1 MRFPA
6 LPLLALLLLFS
17 LAQAANTT
25 PNQTGDRTA
34 ACALD
39 AMTAAETQQFW
50 DATFNFQG
58 ATITDASDRALAAN
72 ATQRVTPPNNTN
84 GSVQPAEEELVWP
97 LEQTARSFGLNP
109 QDVSQD
115 TGVPVNGALTYEQV
129 QQVAQ
134 NRQVSDWEQLIS
146 TVLPQ
151 KKSEQGATHYDTGQV
166 TLPNGRKML
175 VSDLERLQVMNAD
188 SCLLDNTD
196 LRGTISYIGLMGRTK
211 DYDLSI
217 GFHRN
222 PTILQTPQ
230 HLTTGAL
237 TGAVSWGNNGA
248 NILIPHSFEKW
259 LKAFSTINLID
270 VVFNTAGALYIYG
283 AKSKIKSVE
292 DLDKDVARI
301 MERDGQ
307 EGVKMRGLAEERSL
321 AESTR
326 SLAEKEIGDI
336 EHVAAGPPA
345 RALTPEENARITEL
359 TERKTAANEEIERF
373 KEQQE
378 TMFNKTMK
386 DSADLAKTVATQS
399 VAKKL
404 DDYEEIFKVLRRRVS
419 YGFVLGS
426 LWLGPARFAY
436 QINDAIALS
445 SRGMS
450 ADKRKEYYLKMFVNK
465 DVAEEFRSSTDFL
478 GLGRLL
484 EIVSGVFHVN
494 APEEAFRANSYY
506 LINIAEK
513 QENPEESLS
522 TSVGFSDGAWQIQ
535 TIWPQPASS
544 TLTVFE
550 KVKSS
555 TKFSSMPLETNMLP
569 ADAIVDDKELQ
580 KHAAIS
586 VMYGLPFVMTFKITQ
601 VPGRLLT
608 LVPFL
613 LVNQIVMKIDH
624 DKFKNVECSDEK
636 IDDYIYQYGAVVAAS
651 NAMNLIPL
659 MPALKT
665 LKAAELLKVDAI
677 APAAFKASAPAAFFT
692 KTRMIPVMRLIDA
705 IALPQALQMIVSS
718 NAMEYVSSCKDN
730 KYTILT
736 YQQLPEQKESS
747 LGQTLAQLGST
758 SPLAGN
764 ASFRLN
770 ILDALNG
777 LGQKVLEAER
787 PELLHLNA
795 VLEGQ
800 EGIVQPDDL
809 YYLELSTANLEWW
822 NSFENK
828 CFRMC
833 FDSTNYS
840 ICIDGERGVYW
851 RDRTTGEM
859 IQIADA
865 DRAKLQELATPLGR
879 AIIPNALIYAPM
891 TCGSKKIM
899 QVDTRAALSVTDA
912 TCETTAC
919 LLQKL
924 GELTGASIDPADLT
938 AQLGRVQ
945 RVHTTDGQAVLS
957 TPDETQATTIRFIR
971 TVSTSKEPTG
981 FFSFLQDN
989 ETIPPGAE
997 LQVPAPQAME
1007 NESYARGLLTTSAIN
1022 VFGSGRVTA
1031 SGVTSTGAGE
1041 EELGTLVK
1049 IQTERGRIDYDRLNN
1064 RLIVTVYVLA
1074 ALPISQMRGIQ
1085 TSVACDE
1092 IRIDQVL
1099 PKAGIG
1105 EDATNEFNNALQK
1118 IQEDCGFAVL
1128 ETPDYRYYF
1137 HKDENG
1143 NDVLDVLNK
1152 KTGEWTRY
1160 NRTGPMRVE
1169 GDEIVVP
1176 TDQGDFRFKIFQD
1189 PQTGKPMLQVTF
1201 PNGQQDLG
1209 ELVAARGQGGALF
1222 FDPRTGTWYAYNG
1235 QDIPLDPAF
1244 AQKGASFYQ
1253 TDRGIVGQPSDG
1265 FLSGPQRQAATS
1277 SSDLLALLGLPAWP
1291 EPKKDALPFAAMLA
1305 AILGGVLIIRT
1316 RGAR

>member
-25 PNQTGDRTA
+25 SNQTGDRTA

-84 GSVQPAEEELVWP
+84 GSVQPAQEELVFP
-97 LEQTARSFGLNP
+97 LDAIARSLGLNP

-115 TGVPVNGALTYEQV
+115 TGVPVNGSLTYQQV
-129 QQVAQ
+129 QQLAN
-134 NRQVSDWEQLIS
+134 NRGVSDWEQLIS

-151 KKSEQGATHYDTGQV
+151 KKSEQTVTRYDTGQV

-175 VSDLERLQVMNAD
+175 VSDLAQLQAMNSD
-188 SCLLDNTD
+188 SCMLDNAD
-196 LRGTISYIGLMGRTK
+196 LRGTVSFIGLMGRINS
-211 DYDLSI
+211 YDLSI

-230 HLTTGAL
+230 HLTTGAM

-248 NILIPHSFEKW
+248 NILIPASFEKW
-259 LKAFSTINLID
+259 LKAFSTINLVDI
-270 VVFNTAGALYIYG
+270 VLNTGGALYLYG
-283 AKSKIKSVE
+283 GKSKIKTVD
-292 DLDKDVARI
+292 DLSKELDDITKRDAYTGQALEGIGRNRQALATELASTTKQISDVRLGASNAGRS
-301 MERDGQ
+301 
-307 EGVKMRGLAEERSL
+307 LTAEET
-321 AESTR
+321 AEIDRLQTR
-326 SLAEKEIGDI
+326 
-336 EHVAAGPPA
+336 VQQ
-345 RALTPEENARITEL
+345 TE
-359 TERKTAANEEIERF
+359 
-373 KEQQE
+373 
-378 TMFNKTMK
+378 
-386 DSADLAKTVATQS
+386 ADLTGLQGQYDAAVTNFATNDAQKAKNVNLQS
-399 VAKKL
+399 VAKQL
-404 DDYEEIFKVLRRRVS
+404 DDYDEVFKILRRRVS
-419 YGFVLGS
+419 YGFILGS

-445 SRGMS
+445 SKGMS
-450 ADKRKEYYLKMFVNK
+450 ADKRNQYYLKMFVNK
-465 DVAEEFRSSTDFL
+465 DVATEFRASTDFL
-478 GLGRLL
+478 GLGRIL

-494 APEEAFRANSYY
+494 APEEAFSANSYY
-506 LINIAEK
+506 LINMAEK

-522 TSVGFSDGAWQIQ
+522 TSIGFSGNAWQIQ
-535 TIWPQPASS
+535 TTWPQPASS

-550 KVKSS
+550 NVKQTTKV
-555 TKFSSMPLETNMLP
+555 SSMPLETNMLP

-586 VMYGLPFVMTFKITQ
+586 VMYGLPFVMLGKVSQ

-613 LVNQIVMKIDH
+613 LINQVVMKIDH

-636 IDDYIYQYGAVVAAS
+636 INSYIAQYATVVAVS
-651 NAMNLIPL
+651 NLMNLIPL
-659 MPALKT
+659 VPALNTIKN
-665 LKAAELLKVDAI
+665 AEKIKLGLPITGNVVHTVN
-677 APAAFKASAPAAFFT
+677 PFFT
-692 KTRMIPVMRLIDA
+692 QTRLIPVMRMIDA
-705 IALPQALQMIVSS
+705 IALPQALQIVVSS

-736 YQQLPEQKESS
+736 YQRLPEQKQGS

-851 RDRTTGEM
+851 RDRTTGEV

-879 AIIPNALIYAPM
+879 DVIPNALIYAPM

-924 GELTGASIDPADLT
+924 GELTGASVDPADLT

-945 RVHTTDGQAVLS
+945 RVHTSDGQAVLS
-957 TPDETQATTIRFIR
+957 TPDETQVTTIRFIR

-1064 RLIVTVYVLA
+1064 RLIVTVYILA